1 MTSKEKAKAYNKYQS
16 ENLTDV
22 YIRKIIRNRNQDP
35 ALYNEDMIEIVRLT
49 IQIHREIKRQTEDK

>member
-22 YIRKIIRNRNQDP
+22 YIRKIIRGRNWPSEICTPEIID
-35 ALYNEDMIEIVRLT
+35 IVRLT
-49 IQIHREIKRQTEDK
+49 IQMEREMKRQIEEK